1 MITKLNYTAIVC
13 LFLIGCS
20 SPDSNPS
27 NSEASPNPPPTQIS
41 DINNVKHNSLA
52 SAKKAFTTGCK
63 NGGGTEQYCSCQFKV
78 INASLSKSIGK
89 KWYAKDNIA
98 VEDNEKYALAGEQS
112 IKQCKKYDSINEQ
125 TKSTN
130 SSLQYDAHYTGKFS
144 TMQECL
150 SSLRTEAK
158 KDGMSLEISTDKPD
172 EVTGSFNGN
181 ADWFFYCKVQETG
194 TEGTYYE
201 GAVPKFK

>member
-1 MITKLNYTAIVC
+1 MITKFNYIAIISMC
-13 LFLIGCS
+13 LIGCS
-20 SPDSNPS
+20 SPESNPS
-27 NSEASPNPPPTQIS
+27 NSESSPNPPPTQIS
-41 DINNVKHNSLA
+41 DISNVKHNSLT

-89 KWYAKDNIA
+89 NWYKKSIG
-98 VEDNEKYALAGEQS
+98 VEDNEKYAAAGEES
-112 IKQCKKYDSINEQ
+112 IRKCKKYDSVNES

-130 SSLQYDAHYTGKFS
+130 SSLQYDAHYTGKFD
-144 TMQECL
+144 TMQDCL
-150 SSLRTEAK
+150 SSLRSEAK
-158 KDGMSLEISTDKPD
+158 KDGMSLDITRDKPD
-172 EVTGSFNGN
+172 VVSGSFNGN

>member
-1 MITKLNYTAIVC
+1 MITKFNYIAIISLC
-13 LFLIGCS
+13 LFGCS

-27 NSEASPNPPPTQIS
+27 NSEANPNPPPTQIS

-78 INASLSKSIGK
+78 INDSLSKSIGK
-89 KWYAKDNIA
+89 NWYAKGNID
-98 VEDNEKYALAGEQS
+98 VEDNEKYALAGEES
-112 IKQCKKYDSINEQ
+112 INKCKKYDSVTEQ
-125 TKSTN
+125 TNPAN

-158 KDGMSLEISTDKPD
+158 KDGMSLEISTDKP
-172 EVTGSFNGN
+172 EKVSGSFNGN
-181 ADWFFYCKVQETG
+181 AHWFFYCKVQETG